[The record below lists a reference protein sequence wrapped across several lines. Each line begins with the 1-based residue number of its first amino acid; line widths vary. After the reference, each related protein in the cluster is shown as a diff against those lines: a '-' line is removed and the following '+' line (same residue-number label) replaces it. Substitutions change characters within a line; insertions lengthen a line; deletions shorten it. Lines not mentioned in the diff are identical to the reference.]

1 MKARAGKKRVV
12 LELGA
17 NSAAIVDAT
26 ADVARAAEH
35 CAYGA
40 FKNAGQIC
48 ISVQRI
54 LVHDDV
60 YDAFIAA
67 FSERARMLRV
77 GSALDRQSDVGP
89 MIHEREADRIEA
101 WVDEAVAAG
110 ATAVVRGERTGAYL
124 GPTVLV
130 DVPADAAVSCQE
142 AFGPVAVVSRFSDF
156 EDALDTVNDSR
167 FGLQAGV
174 FTNDLQHAWRAF
186 DRLRVGAVLV
196 NDTPTWRVDTMPFGG
211 VKDSGFGREGI
222 RYAMEDM
229 TELRTLVLAT
239 ERT

>member
-17 NSAAIVDAT
+17 NSAAIVDET
-26 ADVARAAEH
+26 AEIARAAER

-54 LVHDDV
+54 LVHDSV
-60 YDAFIAA
+60 YDAFMAA
-67 FSERARMLRV
+67 FGERVRSLRV
-77 GSALDRQSDVGP
+77 GSALEQDTDVGP
-89 MIHEREADRIEA
+89 MISEREADRIET
-101 WVDEAVAAG
+101 WIDEAVAAG
-110 ATAVVRGERTGAYL
+110 ATAVVRGERDGAYL
-124 GPTVLV
+124 APTVLV
-130 DVPADAAVSCQE
+130 DVPAGASVACQE
-142 AFGPVAVVSRFSDF
+142 AFGPVAVISRFSDF
-156 EDALDTVNDSR
+156 EEALDAVNDSR

-186 DRLRVGAVLV
+186 DRLHVGAVLV
-196 NDTPTWRVDTMPFGG
+196 NDAPTWRVDTMPFGG

-222 RYAMEDM
+222 RYAIEDM
-229 TELRTLVLAT
+229 TELRTLVLTT

>member
-1 MKARAGKKRVV
+1 
-12 LELGA
+12 
-17 NSAAIVDAT
+17 VDET
-26 ADVARAAEH
+26 ADVARAAER

-54 LVHDDV
+54 LVHDRVWDNFLES
-60 YDAFIAA
+60 FIGRVQ
-67 FSERARMLRV
+67 SLRV
-77 GSALDRQSDVGP
+77 GSALEQDTDVGP
-89 MIHEREADRIEA
+89 MIDEREADRIEA
-101 WVDEAVAAG
+101 WIDEAVAAG
-110 ATAVVRGERTGAYL
+110 ATALVRGARDGSYL
-124 GPTVLV
+124 APTILV
-130 DVPADAAVSCQE
+130 DVPADASVVCRE
-142 AFGPVAVVSRFSDF
+142 AFGPVVVLSRFADF
-156 EDALDTVNDSR
+156 DEALDAVNDSR

-174 FTNDLQHAWRAF
+174 FTNDLDHAWRAF

-196 NDTPTWRVDTMPFGG
+196 NDAPTWRVDTMPFGG

-222 RYAMEDM
+222 RYAIEDM

>member
-1 MKARAGKKRVV
+1 VV

-26 ADVARAAEH
+26 ADVKRAAER

-54 LVHDDV
+54 LVHDGV
-60 YDAFIAA
+60 WDAFLDA
-67 FSERARMLRV
+67 FTTRTESLCV
-77 GSALDRQSDVGP
+77 GSALEQETDVGP
-89 MIHEREADRIEA
+89 MISEREADRIES
-101 WVDEAVAAG
+101 WIDEAVAAG
-110 ATAVVRGERTGAYL
+110 ATAVVRGGRDGAYL
-124 GPTVLV
+124 APTILT
-130 DVPADAAVSCQE
+130 DVPSDAEISCEE

-156 EDALDTVNDSR
+156 DAALDEVNASR

-174 FTNDLQHAWRAF
+174 FTNDLQNAWRAF
-186 DRLRVGAVLV
+186 DRLHVGAVLV
-196 NDTPTWRVDTMPFGG
+196 NDAPTWRVDTMPFGG

-222 RYAMEDM
+222 RYAIEDM

-239 ERT
+239 ERTR